1 MTNVVEIVVYTVTDV
16 EAGMQ
21 ASLGVV
27 EESRGISDGILDAQT
42 YQSVNNPEQIVV
54 RVVWSSLEEAER
66 VANWVFENSPSYK
79 ALGEVT
85 QDQMLFDHFR
95 EV

>member
-1 MTNVVEIVVYTVTDV
+1 MKNVVEVVVYTVKDV
-16 EAGMQ
+16 EAGIH
-21 ASLGVV
+21 ASRRIV
-27 EESRGISDGILDAQT
+27 EECRDISDGILDAQT

-54 RVVWSSLEEAER
+54 RVVWSSLKEAER
-66 VANWVFENSPSYK
+66 VANWVFENSLSYK

-85 QDQMLFDHFR
+85 RDQMLFDHFT